1 MIEIVTGK
9 TRNNTINFEFNL
21 DDWDITALFKN
32 TIWAEYLDE
41 IEGGGISKGGIT
53 IPENVKT
60 TPNFLRVARVLKAG
74 PDCSPSII
82 EGAFLLVP
90 PVAGILGIKKG
101 PNGKSIFLKEDQV
114 MAVIEPQSENAINN
128 LNTL

>member
-41 IEGGGISKGGIT
+41 IEGGEYLK
-53 IPENVKT
+53 V
-60 TPNFLRVARVLKAG
+60 VLPYRK
-74 PDCSPSII
+74 
-82 EGAFLLVP
+82 
-90 PVAGILGIKKG
+90 
-101 PNGKSIFLKEDQV
+101 
-114 MAVIEPQSENAINN
+114 M
-128 LNTL
+128 